1 MPTRLISSL
10 ILSIILH
17 LSKIDYP
24 IKNME
29 ENSDKP
35 EITLPQ
41 LLEELKN
48 DSKPLNARNMTKLSA
63 LDKSAARPFLEAFAK
78 MSEERRLDFIETLSE
93 MADDDAE
100 LDFTLIFAIGM
111 RDTDDGVRARSVAAL
126 WESDSRDL
134 MITLLDMIKNDSSE
148 EVRAAAASNLRR
160 FANMADEGRL
170 LLKDKHRIADALL
183 ESIHNFN
190 EPVSVRRRALEALG
204 ALDIPER
211 DQEIR
216 AAFNS
221 GEPKMKASA
230 IYAMG
235 ITFDDK
241 WLPDILK
248 EISNPDA
255 EVRYEAA
262 TACGELEDPSAVL
275 ALLPLVKDMDTR
287 TRLAAITSLGQIGG
301 PRAKRMLQ
309 QLMLSDDEVVSQTAE
324 EALAMSEG
332 SEDPMKFRG
341 F

>member
-1 MPTRLISSL
+1 MNSRHTLYRMYAAPL
-10 ILSIILH
+10 
-17 LSKIDYP
+17 KIDYSLTV
-24 IKNME
+24 ME
-29 ENSDKP
+29 ESSEKA

-41 LLEELKN
+41 LLENLKN
-48 DSKPLNARNMTKLSA
+48 ESAPLNSKGLRRLSA
-63 LDKSAARPFLEAFAK
+63 LDKNAAKPFLEVFAR

-93 MADDDAE
+93 IADDDPE
-100 LDFTLIFAIGM
+100 LDFTLIFAIGI

-126 WESDSRDL
+126 WESDSRDF
-134 MITLLDMIKNDSSE
+134 MITLLDMIRNDSSE

-170 LLKDKHRIADALL
+170 LAKDKHRIADALL
-183 ESIHNFN
+183 ETIHNFN
-190 EPVSVRRRALEALG
+190 EPVSIRRRAVESLG
-204 ALDIPER
+204 ALAIPER

-221 GEPKMKASA
+221 GDPKMKASA

-248 EISNPDA
+248 EIHNPDA

-262 TACGELEDPSAVL
+262 TACGELEAQSAIL
-275 ALLPLVKDMDTR
+275 ALLPLVKDVDTR
-287 TRLAAITSLGQIGG
+287 TRLAAITSLGQMGG
-301 PRAKRMLQ
+301 PQARRMLE

-332 SEDPMKFRG
+332 GEDPMKFRG